1 MSKHV
6 TFSVV
11 DYYLHYY
18 SEVIIDE
25 WNDFAEVPKNLQI
38 WKLDI
43 DLENNFVR
51 L

>member
-1 MSKHV
+1 MRQSVQRLQYFIIIFLAFPKYYIYSFMSKHV

-25 WNDFAEVPKNLQI
+25 
-38 WKLDI
+38 
-43 DLENNFVR
+43 
-51 L
+51 